1 MNIIE
6 MAQECQLIGM
16 RPHLDGIYQEAL
28 EKFAVLVAAAARA
41 DEREAIAQMFEDAP
55 ALVQFAQNDQGGCL
69 VCGFTPKL
77 VIEAIRARG
86 TT

>member
-1 MNIIE
+1 MNPKEELTKLLIDSYDKGVEDAKQEAII
-6 MAQECQLIGM
+6 
-16 RPHLDGIYQEAL
+16 AL
-28 EKFAVLVAAAARA
+28 EKTVAVMVAA
-41 DEREAIAQMFEDAP
+41 ERESIAQMFEDAP

-77 VIEAIRARG
+77 VIEAVRARG